1 MGFKIPNFYKQ
12 TFQAPNSKGPAPSTH
27 SKQSPLNVTPP
38 NGSSSDKPK
47 RSFDE
52 AYEKRDQDI
61 YGSMSKEEYIKEAKR
76 QKKSKEDGKGYD
88 APSKPIT
95 KAKVE
100 TDKPVETKPVETK
113 PVETKSEETKNEEPK
128 NRRQKRSD
136 RIKKREEK
144 KKEIKKIKE
153 SGLKGKEKREAKR
166 AVREKVGKTKVGKF
180 LKSAKD
186 KVVGDALGNEVK
198 KDSPAAKLTSI
209 ERRAARK
216 QGKAARAQNDAD
228 YGKKER
234 KSIDE
239 NPAPTGKKK
248 ERLQK
253 KADRKQRKA
262 DKLKKKADISIESL
276 SKMSDEKRNAIINK
290 AKKHKN
296 KNR

>member
-27 SKQSPLNVTPP
+27 SKQSPLNV
-38 NGSSSDKPK
+38 SY
-47 RSFDE
+47 DE
-52 AYEKRDQDI
+52 AYDAQSEEKKKTQTREEFKKAAKEYNIKRYGTTEPTRDSKKA
-61 YGSMSKEEYIKEAKR
+61 GKTKEELAIQVKATNEKKEN
-76 QKKSKEDGKGYD
+76 
-88 APSKPIT
+88 P
-95 KAKVE
+95 
-100 TDKPVETKPVETK
+100 KPVETKN
-113 PVETKSEETKNEEPK
+113 EETKNEEPK

>member
-52 AYEKRDQDI
+52 AYEKRDQET

-128 NRRQKRSD
+128 NRRQKRAD
-136 RIKKREEK
+136 RIKKRKEK
-144 KKEIKKIKE
+144 KKAIKEIKE

-166 AVREKVGKTKVGKF
+166 AVREKVGKTKVGKA

-198 KDSPAAKLTSI
+198 KDSPVENRNKRLAKK
-209 ERRAARK
+209 AARLAGRQDRVEDK
-216 QGKAARAQNDAD
+216 AYEKGSKRKAARAEKI
-228 YGKKER
+228 GKKRDKIVEKVDVSKLSNKDHKELRNKRIKVSER
-234 KSIDE
+234 SNK
-239 NPAPTGKKK
+239 PKKN
-248 ERLQK
+248 ER
-253 KADRKQRKA
+253 
-262 DKLKKKADISIESL
+262 
-276 SKMSDEKRNAIINK
+276 
-290 AKKHKN
+290 
-296 KNR
+296 